1 MPDQFNLVSDLIKTH
16 QNLGAYESPFSGSG
30 VEFEP
35 VWTNL
40 PARGV
45 GLHDL
50 RRVQKKTQAPS
61 LTSWRCSMKGTE
73 ALRYIMR

>member
-1 MPDQFNLVSDLIKTH
+1 MPDQINLVSDLIKTH

-40 PARGV
+40 PARGIV
-45 GLHDL
+45 LHECGHIAAN
-50 RRVQKKTQAPS
+50 RRWNYPGVFSPFWRLCAP
-61 LTSWRCSMKGTE
+61 
-73 ALRYIMR
+73 

>member
-40 PARGV
+40 PARGIV
-45 GLHDL
+45 LHECGHIAAN
-50 RRVQKKTQAPS
+50 RRWNYPGVFSPF
-61 LTSWRCSMKGTE
+61 WRLGAS
-73 ALRYIMR
+73 